1 MIEGPQRPWRLPLMM
16 TQRTIRIA
24 LSTVVML
31 VALGG
36 LMSLSLGETAAYYK
50 HVDEVMSSPEQWYG
64 KNLQLHGHVV
74 DQSILRRPNSLDYR
88 FQIQA
93 NGRVVQ
99 ASYTGIVP
107 DTFQSGS
114 EVVLK
119 GRLTEAGF
127 HVEPDGVMAKCPSK
141 YEAAPAG
148 PASAAPV
155 GKPAYTSGGGR

>member
-1 MIEGPQRPWRLPLMM
+1 MS
-16 TQRTIRIA
+16 QRTIRIA
-24 LSTVVML
+24 LSTAVIL

-74 DQSILRRPNSLDYR
+74 DQSILRRPNSLEYR

-93 NGRVVQ
+93 NGKVVQ

-107 DTFQSGS
+107 DTFKSGS

-119 GRLTEAGF
+119 GRLSQAGF
-127 HVEPDGVMAKCPSK
+127 AVEPDGVMAKCPSK
-141 YEAAPAG
+141 YE
-148 PASAAPV
+148 PASAPRGATA
-155 GKPAYTSGGGR
+155 GRPAGGSPAEAASAAQAGGGR

>member
-1 MIEGPQRPWRLPLMM
+1 MM
-16 TQRTIRIA
+16 SQRTIRIA
-24 LSTVVML
+24 LSTAVIL

-50 HVDEVMSSPEQWYG
+50 HVDEVMAAPEEWYG

-74 DQSILRRPNSLDYR
+74 DQSILRRPNTLDYR
-88 FQIQA
+88 FQIHA
-93 NGRVVQ
+93 NGKVVQ

-107 DTFQSGS
+107 DTFKSGS

-141 YEAAPAG
+141 YE
-148 PASAAPV
+148 PASAAPGGAASA
-155 GKPAYTSGGGR
+155 GKPAYSGGAR

>member
-1 MIEGPQRPWRLPLMM
+1 MSK
-16 TQRTIRIA
+16 RTIRIA
-24 LSTVVML
+24 LSTAVVL

-50 HVDEVMSSPEQWYG
+50 HVDEVMAAPDEWYG

-74 DQSILRRPNSLDYR
+74 DQSILRRPNTLEYR
-88 FQIQA
+88 FQIHA
-93 NGRVVQ
+93 NGKMVQ

-107 DTFQSGS
+107 DTFKSGS

-141 YEAAPAG
+141 YEAAPASAVPGG
-148 PASAAPV
+148 PASA
-155 GKPAYTSGGGR
+155 GKPAYSGGSR